1 MISRVNMNNNGDY
14 NVRRFSINRE
24 NREDEDE
31 DEKEKDADGVV
42 SLQSPALVY
51 LGRA

>member
-1 MISRVNMNNNGDY
+1 MNMNNNGDY

-24 NREDEDE
+24 NREDEDEDE